1 MFFKIAVGLLSLSLI
16 VNLVQWS
23 VINNTKYKLS
33 VQEQALALAAKE
45 YAEYKLAKEREMS
58 EAITAAEVKHQ
69 QEQDNATDQY
79 EDLLACVRSGKCG
92 VQKRFTCPPRPANPG
107 EAGSAGEGEEAGLSR
122 EDAEFLIS
130 EANRA
135 DEVTRELNLAKEYID
150 ILERI
155 INGR

>member
-1 MFFKIAVGLLSLSLI
+1 MLLKALGILLGISLI
-16 VNLVQWS
+16 VNLVQWG

-33 VQEQALALAAKE
+33 VQEKALALTAKE

-79 EDLLACVRSGKCG
+79 KNLLACMRSGKCG
-92 VQKRFTCPPRPANPG
+92 LRPKFTCPPRPANSG
-107 EAGSAGEGEEAGLSR
+107 EASGIGAGEEAGLSR